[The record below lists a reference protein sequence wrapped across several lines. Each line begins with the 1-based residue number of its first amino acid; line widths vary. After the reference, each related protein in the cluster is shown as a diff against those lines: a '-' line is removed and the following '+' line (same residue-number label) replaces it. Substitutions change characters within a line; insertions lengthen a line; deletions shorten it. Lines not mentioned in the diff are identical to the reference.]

1 MSELTLILIIILI
14 PGAIAAIIYNKLA
27 IHRKWSSFDF
37 ILYASLSG
45 VISYLLLQISI
56 TLKWY
61 LFSDTTKTSF
71 EILEVWDIL
80 NVEVIPYREIIYASF
95 FAIIIGCLITYS
107 TQNKLLYRFAQKI
120 KISNKYGDDNLF
132 NHFLNS
138 PEIEEIYIRDIENKL
153 TYHGILN
160 FFSENDDVFELVL
173 SDVSVYGYH
182 ESQHYYDTE
191 RIYLSLNKENT
202 KIEKVTRPKENNG
215 EEN

>member
-45 VISYLLLQISI
+45 VISYLLLQIFI
-56 TLKWY
+56 ILKWCI
-61 LFSDTTKTSF
+61 FSHSAKSTYD
-71 EILEVWDIL
+71 ILEVWDIL
-80 NVEVIPYREIIYASF
+80 NIEIIPYDEIIYASI
-95 FAIIIGCLITYS
+95 FAVLIGCLITFI
-107 TQNKLLYRFAQKI
+107 TQNKILYKVAQKI

-132 NHFLNS
+132 NNFLNS
-138 PEIEEIYIRDIENKL
+138 PEIEEIYIRDIENQL

-173 SDVSVYGYH
+173 SDVSVYGYSD
-182 ESQHYYDTE
+182 SQHFYDIE
-191 RIYLSLNKENT
+191 RIYLSINKENT
-202 KIEKVTRPKENNG
+202 KIEKVTRPKNG
-215 EEN
+215 ETN